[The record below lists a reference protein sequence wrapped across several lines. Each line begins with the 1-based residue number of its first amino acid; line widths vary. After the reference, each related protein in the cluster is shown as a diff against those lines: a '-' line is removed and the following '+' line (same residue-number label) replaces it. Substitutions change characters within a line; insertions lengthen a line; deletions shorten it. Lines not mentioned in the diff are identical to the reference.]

1 MRVNQGLVLLLAP
14 VPRVR
19 FSLLQPTL
27 QVVPHIRLVVS
38 QHPTVGTIP
47 ETGRWNE
54 TREAGKGLLWDL
66 LVQKGAWDHR
76 LIVRGVNETE
86 SVTESVTTERGR
98 ERDLVIQKESRTIGS
113 RLLVSSSS
121 QVVPSPL

>member
-1 MRVNQGLVLLLAP
+1 MQVNQGLAPPLAL

-19 FSLLQPTL
+19 FSLLQL

-47 ETGRWNE
+47 ETGQWNE

-76 LIVRGVNETE
+76 WIVRGANEKGW
-86 SVTESVTTERGR
+86 TESVTTERGR
-98 ERDLVIQKESRTIGS
+98 ERDLVIQKGSRMIGS
-113 RLLVSSSS
+113 RLLVSSSC